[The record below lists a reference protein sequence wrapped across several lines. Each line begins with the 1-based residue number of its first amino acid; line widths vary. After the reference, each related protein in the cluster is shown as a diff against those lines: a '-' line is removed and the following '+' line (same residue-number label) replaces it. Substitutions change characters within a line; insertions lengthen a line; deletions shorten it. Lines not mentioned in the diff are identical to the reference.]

1 MNAHPIKILIADDE
15 DVVLEIMT
23 RKIASQGYEV
33 ITAKDGQ
40 EAWNKIVSDVPDII
54 ILDLKMPKMDGWEVL
69 SRLRQNPPT
78 KRWQPVI
85 IISVQ
90 NELENIQKGMNLEA
104 DHYLTKP
111 CQIED
116 ILKAVRLML
125 SLIPQRNT
133 LPWPSY

>member
-1 MNAHPIKILIADDE
+1 MSAPAIKILIADDE
-15 DVVLEIMT
+15 DVVLEIMAH
-23 RKIASQGYEV
+23 KIASQDYEV

-40 EAWNKIVSDVPDII
+40 EAWDKIVSDVPDII
-54 ILDLKMPKMDGWEVL
+54 ILDLNMPKMNGWAVL

-85 IISVQ
+85 IISAQ
-90 NELENIQKGMNLEA
+90 NELESFKKGVDLEA

-116 ILKAVRLML
+116 VLKGIRLML
-125 SLIPQRNT
+125 SLIPQHNT
-133 LPWPSY
+133 

>member
-1 MNAHPIKILIADDE
+1 MSVTHPIKILVADDE
-15 DVVLEIMT
+15 EVILEIMA

-40 EAWNKIVSDVPDII
+40 EAWSKIVSDVPDII
-54 ILDLKMPKMDGWEVL
+54 ILDFNMPKMDGWAVL
-69 SRLRQNPPT
+69 SQLRQNPPT

-85 IISVQ
+85 IVSSE
-90 NELENIQKGMNLEA
+90 NELENFQKGVNLEA

-116 ILKAVRLML
+116 VLKAIRLML

-133 LPWPSY
+133 

>member
-1 MNAHPIKILIADDE
+1 MSTHPIKILIADDE
-15 DVVLEIMT
+15 DVVLEIMA
-23 RKIASQGYEV
+23 RKIASQDYEV

-40 EAWNKIVSDVPDII
+40 EAWDKIVSDIPDII
-54 ILDLKMPKMDGWEVL
+54 ILDLNMPKMSGWALL

-85 IISVQ
+85 IISAQ
-90 NELENIQKGMNLEA
+90 NELESFQKGINLEA

-116 ILKAVRLML
+116 ILKAIRLML
-125 SLIPQRNT
+125 SLIPQHNT
-133 LPWPSY
+133 QRL

>member
-1 MNAHPIKILIADDE
+1 MSTHPIKILIADDE
-15 DVVLEIMT
+15 DVVLEIMA

-40 EAWNKIVSDVPDII
+40 EAWGKIVSDVPDII
-54 ILDLKMPKMDGWEVL
+54 ILDLNMPKMDGWAVL
-69 SRLRQNPPT
+69 SQLRQNPPT

-85 IISVQ
+85 IVSAQ
-90 NELENIQKGMNLEA
+90 NELVNFQKGVNMEA

-116 ILKAVRLML
+116 VLKAIRLML
-125 SLIPQRNT
+125 SLVPQRNT
-133 LPWPSY
+133 

>member
-1 MNAHPIKILIADDE
+1 MSEHPIKILVADDE
-15 DVVLEIMT
+15 DAVLEIMA

-40 EAWNKIVSDVPDII
+40 EAWGMVTAQLPDLI
-54 ILDLKMPKMDGWEVL
+54 ILDLNMPKMDGWAV
-69 SRLRQNPPT
+69 LRQLRLNPPT
-78 KRWQPVI
+78 RRWVPVI
-85 IISVQ
+85 IVSAQ
-90 NELENIQKGMNLEA
+90 SELESFKKGVSLQA

-116 ILKAVRLML
+116 ILRAIRLML

-133 LPWPSY
+133 

>member
-15 DVVLEIMT
+15 DVVLEIMA
-23 RKIASQGYEV
+23 RKIASRGYEV

-40 EAWNKIVSDVPDII
+40 EAWDKIVSDVPDII
-54 ILDLKMPKMDGWEVL
+54 ILDLKMPKMDGWALL

-78 KRWQPVI
+78 KSWQPVI
-85 IISVQ
+85 IISAQ
-90 NELENIQKGMNLEA
+90 NELENFQKGMNLEA

-116 ILKAVRLML
+116 ILKAIRLML
-125 SLIPQRNT
+125 SLIPQRNI
-133 LPWPSY
+133 

>member
-1 MNAHPIKILIADDE
+1 MSTHPIKILLADDE
-15 DVVLEIMT
+15 EVVLEIMA

-33 ITAKDGQ
+33 MTAQDGQ
-40 EAWNKIVSDVPDII
+40 EAWAKIVSDLPDVIL
-54 ILDLKMPKMDGWEVL
+54 LDLNMPKMDGWAVL

-85 IISVQ
+85 IVSAQ
-90 NELENIQKGMNLEA
+90 NELENFKKGMDLEA

-116 ILKAVRLML
+116 VLKAIRLML
-125 SLIPQRNT
+125 SPGSST
-133 LPWPSY
+133 

>member
-1 MNAHPIKILIADDE
+1 MSEHPIKILIADDE
-15 DVVLEIMT
+15 DVVLEIMA

-40 EAWNKIVSDVPDII
+40 EAWDKIVSDIPDVI
-54 ILDLKMPKMDGWEVL
+54 ILDLNMPKMNGWAVL
-69 SRLRQNPPT
+69 SLLRQNPPT

-85 IISVQ
+85 IVSAQ
-90 NELENIQKGMNLEA
+90 NELESFQKDVNLES

-116 ILKAVRLML
+116 ILKAIRLML
-125 SLIPQRNT
+125 ALIPQRNT
-133 LPWPSY
+133 